1 MSTLFIRRL
10 QFFTIRTRNL
20 AAARQ
25 FYVDLLGLPIMN
37 EKPNEYFQVE
47 IAGVPL
53 CVDLD
58 TAGRLQQS
66 NQIGMEVTD
75 LDATREIL
83 LQKGLVI
90 TEGSRVQSRER
101 WFAIEDPDG
110 HQLIFIA
117 GKITTAHP

>member
-1 MSTLFIRRL
+1 VSLLPIRRL

-25 FYVDLLGLPIMN
+25 FYVDLLGFPVMN
-37 EKPNEYFQVE
+37 EKAGEYFQVE

-58 TAGRLQQS
+58 TTGSLHQS
-66 NQIGMEVTD
+66 NQMGIEVTD
-75 LDATREIL
+75 LGATREIL
-83 LQKGLVI
+83 RQKGLVV
-90 TEGSRVQSRER
+90 TEGSRPESREG
-101 WFAIEDPDG
+101 WVSIEDPDG

-117 GKITTAHP
+117 S